1 MNRHTRLHRPARQQ
15 GIALVITL
23 VLLLVMTMIAVVAM
37 RTTTVDL
44 KMTTNTVLSR
54 RAFQNSEGARTV
66 IGQVLSAHLYNGGW
80 PPASGGVGSANYDI
94 PGDVFLVEPTANF
107 TTNENGT
114 LDSVPAA
121 PPAAPPV
128 PVREPD
134 MRFKHD
140 INSDNVVD
148 TNDMFANIWV
158 TFLQTRLREGGS
170 GQVGAGTTG
179 AGASSG
185 NSLTFVDIRSRGAA
199 PGNAQLI
206 TSAEFRA
213 LVR

>member
-94 PGDVFLVEPTANF
+94 PGDVFLVDPTANF
-107 TTNENGT
+107 TSNENGE
-114 LDSVPAA
+114 LKNV
-121 PPAAPPV
+121 PPV
-128 PVREPD
+128 APGEALRPVD
-134 MRFKHD
+134 IRFKHD

-148 TNDMFANIWV
+148 TNDMFANIWI

-179 AGASSG
+179 AGASNG

>member
-1 MNRHTRLHRPARQQ
+1 MNRYSRLGRHGRQQ

-37 RTTTVDL
+37 RTTTIDL

-66 IGQVLSAHLYNGGW
+66 IGQVLSAHLYNNGW
-80 PPASGGVGSANYDI
+80 PPSAGGVGTGEYDI
-94 PGDVFLVEPTANF
+94 PEDVEPVELTANF

-114 LDSVPAA
+114 LEEVG
-121 PPAAPPV
+121 PPTFT
-128 PVREPD
+128 RDPD
-134 MRFKHD
+134 IRFRHD
-140 INSDNVVD
+140 INGDDVVD

-179 AGASSG
+179 AGASNG

>member
-1 MNRHTRLHRPARQQ
+1 MNRHLRLHRPARQQ

-37 RTTTVDL
+37 RTTTIDL

-66 IGQVLSAHLYNGGW
+66 IGQVLSAHLYNSGW
-80 PPASGGVGSANYDI
+80 PAAEGGVGFGNYDL
-94 PGDVFLVEPTANF
+94 PDDVTPVELTANF

-114 LDSVPAA
+114 LEDLG
-121 PPAAPPV
+121 PPTFT
-128 PVREPD
+128 RDPD
-134 MRFKHD
+134 ILFKHD
-140 INSDNVVD
+140 INNDDVVD

-158 TFLQTRLREGGS
+158 TFLQTRLRDGGS
-170 GQVGAGTTG
+170 GQIGAGTTG
-179 AGASSG
+179 AGASNG
-185 NSLTFVDIRSRGAA
+185 NSLTFVDVRSRGAA

>member
-1 MNRHTRLHRPARQQ
+1 MNRHTRLDCPGRQQ
-15 GIALVITL
+15 GIALVVTL

-37 RTTTVDL
+37 RTTTIDL

-66 IGQVLSAHLYNGGW
+66 IGQVLSAHLYNRGW
-80 PPASGGVGSANYDI
+80 PPAAGGVGTANYDI
-94 PGDVFLVEPTANF
+94 PADVVPVEVTANF
-107 TTNENGT
+107 TTDENGT
-114 LDSVPAA
+114 LSGVPAA
-121 PPAAPPV
+121 PPEVPPV
-128 PVREPD
+128 PLRDPD
-134 MRFKHD
+134 IRFKHD
-140 INSDNVVD
+140 INNDDVVD
-148 TNDMFANIWV
+148 TNDMFADIWI

-179 AGASSG
+179 AGASNG

-199 PGNAQLI
+199 PGNAQSI

>member
-1 MNRHTRLHRPARQQ
+1 MNRHARLNRPCRQQ

-23 VLLLVMTMIAVVAM
+23 VLLMVMTMIAVVAM
-37 RTTTVDL
+37 RTTTIDL

-66 IGQVLSAHLYNGGW
+66 IGQVLAAHLFNSGW
-80 PPASGGVGSANYDI
+80 PPAAGGVGTANYDI
-94 PGDVFLVEPTANF
+94 PGDVFPVELTANF

-114 LDSVPAA
+114 LDGVPPL
-121 PPAAPPV
+121 PPAGLLRAP
-128 PVREPD
+128 D
-134 MRFKHD
+134 IRFKHD
-140 INSDNVVD
+140 IDSDDVVD
-148 TNDMFANIWV
+148 TNDMFANIWI
-158 TFLQTRLREGGS
+158 TFLQTRLRDGGS

-179 AGASSG
+179 AGASNG

>member
-1 MNRHTRLHRPARQQ
+1 MNRHTRLDRPGRQQ
-15 GIALVITL
+15 GIALVVTL

-37 RTTTVDL
+37 RTTTIDL

-66 IGQVLSAHLYNGGW
+66 IGQVLSAHLYNNGW
-80 PPASGGVGSANYDI
+80 PPASGGVGNANYDI
-94 PGDVFLVEPTANF
+94 PEDVFLVEVTANF

-114 LDSVPAA
+114 LDQVG
-121 PPAAPPV
+121 PPTFT
-128 PVREPD
+128 RDPD
-134 MRFKHD
+134 IRFKHD
-140 INSDNVVD
+140 INNDDVVD
-148 TNDMFANIWV
+148 TNDMFANIWI
-158 TFLQTRLREGGS
+158 TFLQTRLRDGGS

-179 AGASSG
+179 AGASNG

>member
-1 MNRHTRLHRPARQQ
+1 MNRHARLDRPCRQQ

-37 RTTTVDL
+37 RTTTIDL

-66 IGQVLSAHLYNGGW
+66 IGQVLSAHLYNSGW
-80 PPASGGVGSANYDI
+80 PPNEGGVGTANYDI
-94 PGDVFLVEPTANF
+94 PADVLPVALTANF

-114 LDSVPAA
+114 LHDVG
-121 PPAAPPV
+121 PPV
-128 PVREPD
+128 FSRAPD
-134 MRFKHD
+134 IRFKHD
-140 INSDNVVD
+140 INSDDVVD
-148 TNDMFANIWV
+148 TNDMFANIWI

-179 AGASSG
+179 AGASNG